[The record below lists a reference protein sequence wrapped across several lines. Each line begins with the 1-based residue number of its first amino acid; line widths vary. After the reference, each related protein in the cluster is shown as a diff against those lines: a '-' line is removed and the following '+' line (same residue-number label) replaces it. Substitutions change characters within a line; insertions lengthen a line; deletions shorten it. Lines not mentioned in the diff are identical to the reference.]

1 MIHFSHVNQHDTNS
15 ISRVVRHRKET
26 FTTWHSSVLSRL
38 AVQSSRFKPMST
50 TKLPPDIRAALKRLG
65 NPYALTQVDGL
76 VDEAPAQVAQVSLQP
91 LSKPRTVRESARLAS
106 SQQDLF
112 AQPSPPHDGTP
123 SGNPY
128 ASLANIVDEP
138 SSTAARST
146 PERVDSVSQ
155 ADFDSGCRRIFSQYI
170 PALERGRL
178 RPEHRD
184 FIDRNRTR
192 AGGIRAK
199 LLKALQKYD
208 LSRLTLQPQF
218 NRESE
223 SVTAQKL
230 KEIEQ
235 SVGEDE

>member
-1 MIHFSHVNQHDTNS
+1 
-15 ISRVVRHRKET
+15 
-26 FTTWHSSVLSRL
+26 
-38 AVQSSRFKPMST
+38 MST

-65 NPYALTQVDGL
+65 NPYALTQVDGF
-76 VDEAPAQVAQVSLQP
+76 VDEPPAQLAQVSSEP
-91 LSKPRTVRESARLAS
+91 LAKPPSDRRKSARLAS
-106 SQQDLF
+106 NQQDLF
-112 AQPSPPHDGTP
+112 AQPSPPNDGTP

-138 SSTAARST
+138 ISTAARST
-146 PERVDSVSQ
+146 PERADSMSQ

-184 FIDRNRTR
+184 FIDRNKTR

-208 LSRLTLQPQF
+208 LSHLTLQPQF